1 MKLKL
6 SNAELIT
13 LMALIE
19 LNIQDYK
26 QVDMND
32 FEAKLYRCI
41 FEELKI
47 KLYQLAIIKKAH
59 YCFKLKPHWMLAI
72 YNDFKN
78 NTDNVSFAG
87 NLINSICNKIHQ
99 QFITL

>member
-1 MKLKL
+1 MRLKL
-6 SNAELIT
+6 TNTELVT
-13 LMALIE
+13 LMALI
-19 LNIQDYK
+19 NINIEDYK
-26 QVDMND
+26 HVDVND

-41 FEELKI
+41 FEEIKI
-47 KLYQLAIIKKAH
+47 KLYQIAIIKRAH
-59 YCFKLKPHWMLAI
+59 YSIKLKPHWMLAI

-87 NLINSICNKIHQ
+87 NLINTICNKIHQ